1 MSSASTLHRI
11 VIVGGGAGGL
21 ELATQLGNSLGKQ
34 QRAQIILV
42 DHQLTHL
49 WKPLWHEVAAGT
61 LMTSEN
67 ELSYI
72 VHAYLHHFEFQYGS
86 FLKLDK
92 QHKQITLAAVT
103 NQQQLVLPERTL
115 AYDTLVLAL
124 GSVSH
129 DFDIPG
135 VEEHCYTLDSY
146 QDCQHFQQQFLQQ
159 LMRLQE
165 QQQQE
170 LTIAIVGGGA
180 TGVELAAE
188 LQFACEQALN
198 YKHKPKPVSYNI
210 AISLIESAP
219 RLLAGLPEKISL
231 ATQQELARRNIQVV
245 LDEQVSEITPEAIH
259 TKSGRVIPA
268 LLKVWAAGIK
278 ASPFLTTLGL
288 ATNQRNQLLVK
299 QTLQTTLD
307 ENIFAFGDC
316 AACPQPNSDRL
327 VPPRAQAAHQQAH
340 LLANSLTRQLQGKA
354 LLPYYYRDYGSLITL
369 SRHNTFGNLMGKLL
383 GDIMLEG
390 KLARLVYLS
399 LYRKHQAA
407 LYGWWRVALLSLA
420 QFLTKPLR
428 PRLKLH

>member
-307 ENIFAFGDC
+307 ENIFAFGD
-316 AACPQPNSDRL
+316 
-327 VPPRAQAAHQQAH
+327 
-340 LLANSLTRQLQGKA
+340 
-354 LLPYYYRDYGSLITL
+354 
-369 SRHNTFGNLMGKLL
+369 
-383 GDIMLEG
+383 
-390 KLARLVYLS
+390 
-399 LYRKHQAA
+399 RKS
-407 LYGWWRVALLSLA
+407 VV
-420 QFLTKPLR
+420 
-428 PRLKLH
+428 